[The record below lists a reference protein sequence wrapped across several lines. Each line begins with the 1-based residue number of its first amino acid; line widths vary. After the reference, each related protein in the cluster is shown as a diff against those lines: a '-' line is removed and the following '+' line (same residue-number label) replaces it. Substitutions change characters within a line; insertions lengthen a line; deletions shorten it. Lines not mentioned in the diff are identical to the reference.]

1 MLAFEG
7 NPYNVCEDDNITSS
21 VVALEVKRANG
32 SEFPISG
39 LENEIDIRMHHEEL
53 PFDTDKET
61 FVLHN
66 ASSQFHSF
74 NHSFNDVAVA
84 IEFLSHNETA
94 FKWRI
99 LVAHEE
105 RPSIRNKLALW
116 SFDGKGRKLFLLE
129 SSLLKQGIYY
139 IQVEAKPK
147 VHVSS
152 ETTTSANLSYNLRTS
167 LFKCLFWTEDLKG
180 WSLNG
185 CRVSVPDAFF
195 KDVPFSGLS
204 VRLELFNMRA

>member
-7 NPYNVCEDDNITSS
+7 NPYDVCEDNITSS
-21 VVALEVKRANG
+21 VVALEVKRSNG

-53 PFDTDKET
+53 PFDTDQET
-61 FVLHN
+61 FVLNN

-74 NHSFNDVAVA
+74 NYSFNDVAVA

-99 LVAHEE
+99 MVAHTE
-105 RPSIRNKLALW
+105 RPSVQNKLAFW
-116 SFDGKGRKLFLLE
+116 SFNGKGRKLFLLE
-129 SSLLKQGIYY
+129 SSLLKAGTYY
-139 IQVEAKPK
+139 IKVEAKPK

-152 ETTTSANLSYNLRTS
+152 EETPSANVSYNLKTS
-167 LFKCLFWTEDLKG
+167 LLKCFFWTEDLKR
-180 WSLNG
+180 WSMDG
-185 CRVSVPDAFF
+185 CRVSLPNAFF
-195 KDVPFSGLS
+195 LKMSPSQTYLLDCCSH
-204 VRLELFNMRA
+204 